1 MIIFTKRKTDNE
13 ILIMN
18 VLEITPHNI
27 GRKNN
32 NIEPTNGMLTN
43 TMDTGTDEFKDFQ
56 AIMLNKSKSRS
67 EAQQREI
74 ELLSIKFQMQDY
86 LESEETELKLPGEFL
101 KEYLK
106 TLGIPQKKFAH
117 YIEINPSNL
126 SKLINGERPIN
137 YELAI
142 ILGKIFNTDPML
154 WIEIQAKN
162 EIRKIKTKRFNNY
175 SLKDLIT

>member
-1 MIIFTKRKTDNE
+1 MKQ
-13 ILIMN
+13 
-18 VLEITPHNI
+18 
-27 GRKNN
+27 NN
-32 NIEPTNGMLTN
+32 NTELTNGMLTN
-43 TMDTGTDEFKDFQ
+43 PMDTGTDDFKDFQ
-56 AIMLNKSKSRS
+56 TRMLNKAKNRS
-67 EAQQREI
+67 ETQRREI

-86 LESEETELKLPGEFL
+86 LESEETKLKLPGEFL

-142 ILGKIFNTDPML
+142 ILGKIFNNDPML

-162 EIRKIKTKRFNNY
+162 ELKKIQKTKTRRFNNY
-175 SLKDLIT
+175 SLKDLMT

>member
-1 MIIFTKRKTDNE
+1 MKR
-13 ILIMN
+13 
-18 VLEITPHNI
+18 
-27 GRKNN
+27 NN
-32 NIEPTNGMLTN
+32 SIEPTNGMLTN
-43 TMDTGTDEFKDFQ
+43 LMDTGTDEFKDFQ
-56 AIMLNKSKSRS
+56 AILLNKVKNRS

-86 LESEETELKLPGEFL
+86 LESEETELKLPGDFL

-106 TLGIPQKKFAH
+106 TLDIPQNKFAH

-126 SKLINGERPIN
+126 NKLIKGERPIN

-142 ILGKIFNTDPML
+142 ILGKIFNNDPML

-162 EIRKIKTKRFNNY
+162 ELKKIRKTKTRRFNNY

>member
-1 MIIFTKRKTDNE
+1 MKAMKR
-13 ILIMN
+13 
-18 VLEITPHNI
+18 
-27 GRKNN
+27 NN
-32 NIEPTNGMLTN
+32 NTEPTYGMLTN
-43 TMDTGTDEFKDFQ
+43 PMDTGTDEFKDFQ
-56 AIMLNKSKSRS
+56 ALMFNKAKNRS
-67 EAQQREI
+67 EAQKREI

-86 LESEETELKLPGEFL
+86 LESEENELKLPGEFL

-126 SKLINGERPIN
+126 SKLISGERPIN

-142 ILGKIFNTDPML
+142 ILGKIFNHDPML

-162 EIRKIKTKRFNNY
+162 ELKKIRKTKTRRFSNY
-175 SLKDLIT
+175 SLKDLMT

>member
-1 MIIFTKRKTDNE
+1 MKR
-13 ILIMN
+13 
-18 VLEITPHNI
+18 
-27 GRKNN
+27 NN
-32 NIEPTNGMLTN
+32 STEPTNGMLTN
-43 TMDTGTDEFKDFQ
+43 PMDTGTDEFKDFQ
-56 AIMLNKSKSRS
+56 AILLNKAKNRS

-86 LESEETELKLPGEFL
+86 LESEETELKFPGDFL

-106 TLGIPQKKFAH
+106 TLDIPQKKFAQ

-126 SKLINGERPIN
+126 NKLIKGERPIN

-142 ILGKIFNTDPML
+142 ILGKIFNNDPML

-162 EIRKIKTKRFNNY
+162 ELKKIRKIKTRRFNNY
-175 SLKDLIT
+175 SLKDLMT

>member
-1 MIIFTKRKTDNE
+1 MKR
-13 ILIMN
+13 
-18 VLEITPHNI
+18 
-27 GRKNN
+27 NN
-32 NIEPTNGMLTN
+32 STEPTNGMLTN
-43 TMDTGTDEFKDFQ
+43 PMDTGTDEFKDFQ
-56 AIMLNKSKSRS
+56 AKLLNKAKKRS

-86 LESEETELKLPGEFL
+86 LESEETELKLPGDFL

-106 TLGIPQKKFAH
+106 TLDITQKKFAH

-126 SKLINGERPIN
+126 NKLIKGERPIN

-142 ILGKIFNTDPML
+142 ILGKIFNNDPML

-162 EIRKIKTKRFNNY
+162 ELKKIRKTKTRRFNSY
-175 SLKDLIT
+175 SLNDLMT

>member
-1 MIIFTKRKTDNE
+1 MKAMKR
-13 ILIMN
+13 
-18 VLEITPHNI
+18 
-27 GRKNN
+27 NN
-32 NIEPTNGMLTN
+32 NTEPNNGMLTN
-43 TMDTGTDEFKDFQ
+43 QMDTGTDEFKDFQ
-56 AIMLNKSKSRS
+56 AIMLNKAKNRS
-67 EAQQREI
+67 EAQKREI

-117 YIEINPSNL
+117 YIGINPSNL
-126 SKLINGERPIN
+126 SKLIKGERPIN

-142 ILGKIFNTDPML
+142 ILGKIFNNDPML

-162 EIRKIKTKRFNNY
+162 ELKKIRRTKNRRFNNY
-175 SLKDLIT
+175 TLKDLIT

>member
-1 MIIFTKRKTDNE
+1 MKR
-13 ILIMN
+13 
-18 VLEITPHNI
+18 
-27 GRKNN
+27 NN

-43 TMDTGTDEFKDFQ
+43 PMDAGTDEFKDFQ
-56 AIMLNKSKSRS
+56 SILLNKAKNRS
-67 EAQQREI
+67 EAQRREI

-86 LESEETELKLPGEFL
+86 LESEETKLKLPGEFL

-142 ILGKIFNTDPML
+142 ILGKIFNNDPML

-162 EIRKIKTKRFNNY
+162 ELKKIQKTKTRSFNNY
-175 SLKDLIT
+175 SLKDLLT

>member
-1 MIIFTKRKTDNE
+1 MKR
-13 ILIMN
+13 
-18 VLEITPHNI
+18 
-27 GRKNN
+27 NN
-32 NIEPTNGMLTN
+32 NTEPTKGILTN
-43 TMDTGTDEFKDFQ
+43 PMDTGTDDFKDFQ
-56 AIMLNKSKSRS
+56 AIMLNKAKSRS

-86 LESEETELKLPGEFL
+86 LESEVTELKLPGEFL

-106 TLGIPQKKFAH
+106 MLEIPQKKFAH

-126 SKLINGERPIN
+126 SKLIKGERPIN

-142 ILGKIFNTDPML
+142 ILGSIFNNDPML

-162 EIRKIKTKRFNNY
+162 ELKKIRKNKARRFNNY
-175 SLKDLIT
+175 SLKDLMT

>member
-1 MIIFTKRKTDNE
+1 MKAMKR
-13 ILIMN
+13 
-18 VLEITPHNI
+18 
-27 GRKNN
+27 NN
-32 NIEPTNGMLTN
+32 NTEPTNGMLTN

-56 AIMLNKSKSRS
+56 AIMLNKAKNRS
-67 EAQQREI
+67 EAQKREI

-86 LESEETELKLPGEFL
+86 LESEETEFKLPGEFL

-106 TLGIPQKKFAH
+106 TLGIPQKKFAN
-117 YIEINPSNL
+117 YIEINPANL

-142 ILGKIFNTDPML
+142 ILGKIFNNDPML

-162 EIRKIKTKRFNNY
+162 ELKKIRKTKTRRFNNY
-175 SLKDLIT
+175 SLKDLMTR